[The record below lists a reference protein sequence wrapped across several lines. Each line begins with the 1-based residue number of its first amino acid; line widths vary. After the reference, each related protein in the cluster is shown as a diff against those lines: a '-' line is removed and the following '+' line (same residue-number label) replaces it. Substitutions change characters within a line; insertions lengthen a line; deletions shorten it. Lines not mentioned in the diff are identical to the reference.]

1 MVEVKNKRVFLSGP
15 MSDDPETYHASDFFE
30 AHVKLKKLGARVV
43 YDPLVEWLREEGET
57 GSHEHYMR
65 ICIREL
71 VSQLFSFDPDSCRE
85 PAYDLLVQLPGWDAS
100 EGARTE
106 YEVAKACGIPV
117 CGIDEVV

>member
-15 MSDDPETYHASDFFE
+15 MSDDPETYHAFDFIE

-57 GSHEHYMR
+57 RSHEHYMKV
-65 ICIREL
+65 CITEL
-71 VSQLFSFDPDSCRE
+71 MRNDGYGDLF
-85 PAYDLLVQLPGWDAS
+85 YDLLVQLPDWDLS
-100 EGARTE
+100 KGANTE
-106 YEVAKACGIPV
+106 YEVAKACGIPI

>member
-1 MVEVKNKRVFLSGP
+1 MVNVKNKRVFLSGP
-15 MSDDPETYHASDFFE
+15 MSDDPETYHACDFIE

-43 YDPLVEWLREEGET
+43 YDPLFEWLREEGKT
-57 GSHEHYMR
+57 GSHEHYML

-71 VSQLFSFDPDSCRE
+71 VSERFCFEPDSSE

-117 CGIDEVV
+117 CGIDDVC